1 MSIDYNY
8 ISTIKNL
15 SYVLFIIKNL
25 LTSYSDKFI
34 LIKKK
39 NKIIKTLVEFTQA
52 MRKSIF
58 NVF

>member
-39 NKIIKTLVEFTQA
+39 IK
-52 MRKSIF
+52 
-58 NVF
+58 